1 MSEPVHREFTATLR
15 EAIAGLAAADPELAR
30 FGAARHR
37 YALAPVIE
45 PSVAAAW
52 PDELREFATAVAGG
66 GAGPYYGVLA
76 LDRTQPI
83 AAPAGVSAWQTALPV
98 SHLGCGYA
106 ALVALDGPARG
117 EVWLDAR
124 ALGIVTAIHPSFTA
138 YYLDWI
144 DRVASGRWLLGLVP
158 PGQCALASALS
169 GFLGIHER
177 QLGIPEGSLAGAELA
192 AALGMLG
199 PGSIAIAAESPLP
212 LFVAGDPVDPCVTC
226 ARLVDNLAAQGLRRD
241 VLVPGVVPITEAT

>member
-1 MSEPVHREFTATLR
+1 MSDEFTATLR
-15 EAIAGLAAADPELAR
+15 DAIAGLAAADPQLAR

-37 YALAPVIE
+37 YALAPVID
-45 PSVAAAW
+45 PALAAAW
-52 PDELREFATAVAGG
+52 PDDLRDFATRIGGG

-76 LDRTQPI
+76 LHRTQPI
-83 AAPAGVSAWQTALPV
+83 AAPTGVTAWRTALPI

-117 EVWLDAR
+117 EVWIDAR
-124 ALGIVTAIHPSFTA
+124 ALGMIAPIHPSFMA

-144 DRVASGRWLLGLVP
+144 DRVASGRWLDGFVP

-177 QLGIPEGSLAGAELA
+177 QLGIPEGSLAGAELR
-192 AALGMLG
+192 AALEMLG
-199 PGSIAIAAESPLP
+199 PGSIALAAESPLP
-212 LFVAGDPVDPCVTC
+212 LFVAGDPVDPCVIC
-226 ARLVDNLAAQGLRRD
+226 ARLVENLVAQGLRRD
-241 VLVPGVVPITEAT
+241 VLVPGVVPIPDRP